1 MKTKRKY
8 FAAVIWLLI
17 LSSTSYADGNKL
29 LGECLTA
36 ERVIDNNRVIDENEL
51 PDDIIG
57 ASRCL
62 GFVQGVRNTIQVMS
76 NNSSIKVCMPK
87 GGITNE
93 QATRIVTSY
102 LKKHPASL
110 HEHEVF
116 LTIKAFT
123 DAYPCK

>member
-1 MKTKRKY
+1 MKTNRKY

-29 LGECLTA
+29 LEQCLVA
-36 ERVIDNNRVIDENEL
+36 ERYYDNKEVPYDFMDL
-51 PDDIIG
+51 G
-57 ASRCL
+57 VCM
-62 GFVQGVRNTIQVMS
+62 GFVQGVRNTIQAMS
-76 NNSSIKVCMPK
+76 SNSSIKVCIPK

-102 LKKHPASL
+102 LKKNPASL
-110 HEHEVF
+110 HEHEVL

>member
-1 MKTKRKY
+1 MKTNRKY

-17 LSSTSYADGNKL
+17 LSSTSYADGNTL
-29 LGECLTA
+29 LGQCLTA
-36 ERVIDNNRVIDENEL
+36 ERGIDKNEV

-57 ASRCL
+57 ASLCL
-62 GFVQGVRNTIQVMS
+62 GFVQGVRNTIQAMS
-76 NNSSIKVCMPK
+76 SNSSIKVCIPK

-102 LKKHPASL
+102 LKKNPASL
-110 HEHEVF
+110 HEHEVL